1 MHHFRHLVLLLVW
14 DQRVYLEI
22 HVFAC
27 LEANYLL
34 RQAELIQGTLVQG
47 RVSIN
52 LERAAFGA
60 IIADAHFLCLR
71 VVLED
76 KMDCI
81 NFLAVKADIADVA
94 GAKNGSCIAI

>member
-1 MHHFRHLVLLLVW
+1 MYF
-14 DQRVYLEI
+14 EI

-34 RQAELIQGTLVQG
+34 CQAELVQGTLVQG

-52 LERAAFGA
+52 LECAAFGA
-60 IIADAHFLCLR
+60 IVADAHFLCLR
-71 VVLED
+71 VVLKD

-81 NFLAVKADIADVA
+81 NFLAIEANIADVA
-94 GAKNGSCIAI
+94 GAKNGGCIAIQ